1 MTHLYELTAHELQD
15 MIKNGEISVAELV
28 QSIFQRIE
36 AVEDKIHGYSS
47 LHKKEALASAKEIDK
62 KIKNKKKFG
71 GLAGIPIAIKDNM
84 NVLNTQTSCG
94 SHILESYIS
103 VYDATVV
110 ARLKQAD
117 SIIIG
122 KTRMDEFAMGSSTES
137 CYYGPTYNPWDINRV
152 PGGSSGGSGSAVAAN
167 ETILALGSDT
177 GGSIRCPASFTS
189 TVGIKT
195 TYGMISRY
203 GLVSYAC
210 SLEQIGPI
218 TKDVKDCALLLN
230 YLVGYDPYDNTTINR
245 PKVNYLDSIINDVNK
260 LKIAVPKEFLGEG
273 INEDVKKAVWDAIS
287 KLEGLG
293 ASYEEVSLP
302 HINYALPCYYIIAMS
317 EASSNLARFD
327 GMRYGF
333 RVNEDFNEWNK
344 VYAENRRIGFGA
356 EVRRRIIL
364 GTYALSSGYYDAY
377 YLKAL
382 KVRTLIKRDFE
393 EIFKKFDVLLT
404 PTMPF
409 PAFKIGEKIRDPLSM
424 YLADICTVPI
434 NIAGVPA
441 ISIPCGFTK
450 KDSLP
455 IGLQIVGNFFAEPII
470 LKVAYTFEQN
480 TEFHKRKP
488 NL

>member
-1 MTHLYELTAHELQD
+1 MTQLYELTAHELQD
-15 MIKNGEISVAELV
+15 MIKRGEISIVDLV

-36 AVEDKIHGYSS
+36 AVEDKIHGYFS
-47 LHKKEALASAKEIDK
+47 LLKKEALDSAKEIDK
-62 KIKNKKKFG
+62 KIKNKKKLG

-84 NVLNTQTSCG
+84 NVFNTQTSCG

-103 VYDATVV
+103 VYDSTVV
-110 ARLKQAD
+110 TRLKQAD
-117 SIIIG
+117 SIILG

-137 CYYGPTYNPWDINRV
+137 CYYGPTYNPWDLKRV
-152 PGGSSGGSGSAVAAN
+152 PGGSSGGSGAAIAAN

-189 TVGIKT
+189 TVGMKT
-195 TYGMISRY
+195 TYGMVSRY

-245 PKVNYLDSIINDVNK
+245 PKENYLDYMINDVKNI
-260 LKIAVPKEFLGEG
+260 KIAVSKEFLGEG
-273 INEDVKKAVWDAIS
+273 INEEVKKATWDAIS

-293 ASYEEVSLP
+293 ATYEEVSIP

-333 RVNEDFNEWNK
+333 RVEEDFNEWNK
-344 VYAENRRIGFGA
+344 VYSENRRIGFGA

-382 KVRTLIKRDFE
+382 RVRT
-393 EIFKKFDVLLT
+393 
-404 PTMPF
+404 
-409 PAFKIGEKIRDPLSM
+409 
-424 YLADICTVPI
+424 
-434 NIAGVPA
+434 
-441 ISIPCGFTK
+441 
-450 KDSLP
+450 
-455 IGLQIVGNFFAEPII
+455 
-470 LKVAYTFEQN
+470 
-480 TEFHKRKP
+480 
-488 NL
+488 